1 VSNWEH
7 AIDTVSPQHYALP
20 MKPLLC
26 CVVCVL
32 LTVCAVTQQ
41 TRIPSGARVFI
52 EKMDG
57 FEDYLAAAFQ
67 AKQVPVVVVTDK
79 DKADFVISGS
89 ASSDS
94 RDPHHQ
100 RATIKAVDK
109 NGTVVFA
116 YAFDDDYAI
125 HGKQSA
131 AEACAK
137 NLKKEIAGK

>member
-1 VSNWEH
+1 
-7 AIDTVSPQHYALP
+7 
-20 MKPLLC
+20 MKVKYLWL
-26 CVVCVL
+26 VCVL
-32 LTVCAVTQQ
+32 LAVVCAAEAQ
-41 TRIPSGARVFI
+41 RIPSGARVFI

-67 AKQVPVVVVTDK
+67 TKQVPVVMVTDK
-79 DKADFVISGS
+79 GKADYVVSGS
-89 ASSDS
+89 ATGDL

-100 RATIKAVDK
+100 RATIKLVDK
-109 NGTVVFA
+109 DGVVVFA

-137 NLKKEIAGK
+137 NLKKAIVGK